1 MSETA
6 KRELTHES
14 SVHDK
19 LRALIDASETLNA
32 GLASVIARDDDD
44 KVIGCAV
51 CCTDDDAA
59 ELAAWLERREKIHTL
74 RGSKPIPRQTL
85 EPRSAAADRR
95 RGKKKI

>member
-19 LRALIDASETLNA
+19 LRALIDASETFNA
-32 GLASVIARDDDD
+32 DLTSIIARDDDD

-51 CCTDDDAA
+51 CCTDDDAVA
-59 ELAAWLERREKIHTL
+59 LARWVERRKDIRRTRE
-74 RGSKPIPRQTL
+74 QTNP
-85 EPRSAAADRR
+85 EANSGARSAAADRR